1 MFTFEHQLSTVKA
14 HQHNILCSISSLKG
28 KNGKGIH
35 THEKQ
40 LKGRQKNRRVITK
53 KEGTKIV
60 IDPSLPLT
68 RYSNNSILCR
78 RLQEENSGTKHI
90 ATEWSQMKRLAI

>member
-14 HQHNILCSISSLKG
+14 HQHNILCSIGSLKG
-28 KNGKGIH
+28 KNGKGMH

-68 RYSNNSILCR
+68 RYYYSNTLGR
-78 RLQEENSGTKHI
+78 RLQE
-90 ATEWSQMKRLAI
+90 AI